1 MISFTSEQ
9 NYYIYP
15 DPVDMR
21 KDINGLS
28 GFVNEEMKMDPR
40 TMNNVYIFLSRKL
53 TMMKILYRGPG
64 RFELLKIRLDAGKF
78 FLPVFQEE
86 KSCYKICW
94 SDFVRFTE
102 SVSYT
107 KMRMREQG

>member
-15 DPVDMR
+15 EPVDMR

-53 TMMKILYRGPG
+53 TMMKILYRGLG
-64 RFELLKIRLDAGKF
+64 RFELLKIRLDAGNSFCLYSRKRSPVIKF
-78 FLPVFQEE
+78 AGAISFASQRAFHIL
-86 KSCYKICW
+86 K
-94 SDFVRFTE
+94 
-102 SVSYT
+102 
-107 KMRMREQG
+107 